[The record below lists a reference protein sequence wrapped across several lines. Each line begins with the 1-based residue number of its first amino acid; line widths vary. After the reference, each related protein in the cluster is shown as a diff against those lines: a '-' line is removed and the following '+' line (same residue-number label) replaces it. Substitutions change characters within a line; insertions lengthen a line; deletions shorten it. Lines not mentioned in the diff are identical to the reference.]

1 MVERNK
7 QMKIMMVSLQFEATA
22 TGGGGVHVKNICEQF
37 LKKGHT
43 VSVMSMHTEKTLRSA
58 PVMFDWKVP
67 YSIEKRD
74 NLSVVR
80 LLMDEGLSNPYDGDK
95 NTELDRIKRFAD
107 AVVEWITERR
117 EGFDVI
123 NLHGHHLLPGYMAK
137 ELKDVP
143 ALVVSTIHALE
154 TTYMLKEGEFVGAF
168 SGTKE
173 VLAKIREW
181 ESMCRWADHIIVNSP
196 LVLHET
202 KEIIAEFDKKTDY
215 SEKIVLISSGCCED
229 FVMSD
234 NEVGKK
240 LEKPPKTTK
249 LITFCRIDPS
259 KGVEFSI
266 RGAKAVAKLS
276 DKKFHLTIAGIP
288 ASEEYEKQLKD
299 EAGDL
304 PENLSVE
311 FKMLKAISSVKE
323 RKEILDGEHIYIL
336 PTLKEPFGM
345 SIIEA
350 SARGNMVVSADTN
363 GPKFM
368 FESATGLEN
377 EWGIITDDG
386 VLAKI
391 TDDYSANLSRNIGKA
406 INWTVD
412 NWPAAR
418 EHVLNFNKK
427 IRNTWTWE
435 SISDAYLKLFK

>member
-1 MVERNK
+1 
-7 QMKIMMVSLQFEATA
+7 MKIMLVSLQFEATA
-22 TGGGGVHVKNICEQF
+22 TGGGGVHVKNICDQF

-43 VSVMSMHTEKTLRSA
+43 VSVMSMHTEKTLTNA

-67 YSIEKRD
+67 YSVEKREK
-74 NLSVVR
+74 LSIVR
-80 LLMDEGLSNPYDGDK
+80 LLMDEGLSDPYDGDK

-107 AVVEWITERR
+107 AAIEWITERG
-117 EGFDVI
+117 EEFDVI

-137 ELKDVP
+137 ELKGVS

-173 VLAKIREW
+173 VLSKIREW

-196 LVLHET
+196 LVLNET

-215 SEKIVLISSGCCED
+215 SEKIILISSGCCED
-229 FVMSD
+229 FIMSD
-234 NEVGKK
+234 NEVSEK
-240 LEKPPKTTK
+240 LNNPPEVTK

-266 RGAKAVAKLS
+266 RGAKTAAKLS
-276 DKKFHLTIAGIP
+276 PKEFYLTIAGIP
-288 ASEEYEKQLKD
+288 ASEEYEKQLRD

-304 PENLSVE
+304 PKNLSVE

-323 RKEILDGEHIYIL
+323 RKEILDDKHIYIL

-350 SARGNMVVSADTN
+350 SARGCMVVSADTN
-363 GPKFM
+363 GPQFM
-368 FESATGLEN
+368 FESDSAPGN
-377 EWGIITDDG
+377 EWGIITDYG

-391 TDDYSANLSRNIGKA
+391 TDDYSANLSENIGKA
-406 INWTVD
+406 VNWTVD
-412 NWPAAR
+412 NWSAAR

-435 SISDAYLKLFK
+435 SIADAYLKLFK